1 MLTHRHLERQFI
13 QKLCIDKLKT
23 VRNNLNNLKSVEKLI
38 KFELNLKNLLQVK
51 LLLKSCLVSKI
62 DGIRGKIRTKT
73 RLINK
78 SHNVKK
84 KKNLEIPEMTFED
97 IYKKMCNTSSFQLIK
112 ACLMQKLQKLK
123 IKNQIK
129 LIQFKK
135 LILVETLKLN
145 KKLVEDKL
153 KMKSQMLLIYSR

>member
-62 DGIRGKIRTKT
+62 DGIMGKIRTKT

-84 KKNLEIPEMTFED
+84 KKKFRNSRND
-97 IYKKMCNTSSFQLIK
+97 I
-112 ACLMQKLQKLK
+112 
-123 IKNQIK
+123 
-129 LIQFKK
+129 
-135 LILVETLKLN
+135 
-145 KKLVEDKL
+145 
-153 KMKSQMLLIYSR
+153 